1 MAPLMAQSHFLFK
14 FTPTYIQDIRNCST
28 KEQEKE
34 RVDKELGKI
43 RKKYTSD
50 KGLAD
55 YDKRK
60 YMWKLLYTRML
71 GYDVDF
77 GHKQAM
83 DLIAATGYAEK
94 QKDEFLRLVIN
105 SVRND
110 LISRNEAFQCL
121 ALDFVANVGGTEF
134 AQLLMTDVMNILSNG
149 ATRPIVRKKAAL
161 CLLRLIR
168 KAPPDQEVMQ
178 PEVWSV
184 KLAALL
190 EDRDLGVLLGLAT
203 LLLGIVS
210 RSYEGYDVC
219 VPKLVSVLDRLKAR
233 EVTQDYTYYGLASPW
248 LQVKCLRVLQYF
260 PAPEDPSVRKALV
273 DTLKRILGGS
283 EQVKNVNKN
292 NAVHAIVFE
301 AVAVAIGLEEPDLL
315 NMGVALLA
323 KFLAVR
329 EPNLKYL
336 ALENMSRLAEVPAVV
351 DTVSRHQKTIIAQL
365 RDPDVSI
372 RRRALD
378 LLFIMCNPNNAV
390 EIVEELL
397 AYLAVADFAMRE
409 ELVLKTAVL
418 AERFLP
424 SLEWYVDSMLTLME
438 RAGDFAI
445 NDLWQ
450 SVVQLV
456 TNNAQLHAYAAQRAA
471 EALQRGASFEVFVK
485 CAGYLLGEY
494 GRLLATGLPTLDQ
507 FRLLHSRFL
516 AAAPETKAIL
526 LTAYE
531 KMLVSDPDSAALR
544 QAVAEVY
551 ERYSQYMD
559 PELQQR
565 AVEYRGLAERP
576 GAAAAALQPLP
587 KWDRKTSLLLRRLAE
602 KEGEEA
608 DEQRER
614 PAWLQQQQQ
623 GSSEERDGGSTAAG
637 TPVVGHLSAPGST
650 PSTGRAAANGGPAAL
665 LDLLDLSASPRA
677 NGVSGGAAAAAGSPT
692 AAGAAAA
699 APSVIDL
706 LSALESP
713 GGGSPAAAGRSAGA
727 PAAPALAAAAA
738 GGQRADP
745 FASAAG
751 AATAAAAQPIAPTGD
766 VRQWFRKLCM
776 AHSGILYEDPYLQV
790 GVKSHYQGSSGQISL
805 YFGNKHTEPLQ
816 RLVCNVPPAPAFLF
830 QLGAVPAV
838 LEPKKQVMVP
848 VSVVCSAPFMQPP
861 ALQLGYTVAETA
873 QVASVTLDLP
883 VVVTKFCQ
891 PVEVPRDVFTTRW
904 NQVVGPPFK
913 LTEQVRRSTPASSS
927 VVDHLLASVN
937 LKTLPGLDP
946 EPTNISAACVFHSG
960 SPQTRQVPCMV
971 RIEVDKVAHLT
982 FAVTV
987 ATADATTTDSLKTE
1001 LCQLLAQL

>member
-1 MAPLMAQSHFLFK
+1 MAKAGNIRGLKA
-14 FTPTYIQDIRNCST
+14 YIQDVRNCST

-50 KGLAD
+50 KALTE
-55 YDKRK
+55 YDKKK

-83 DLIAATGYAEK
+83 DLIAAPGYAQK
-94 QKDEFLRLVIN
+94 QVGYVACSVLLNEKDEFLRLVIN

-134 AQLLMTDVMNILSNG
+134 AQLLTSDVMNILSNG

-168 KAPPDQEVMQ
+168 KAPPDQEMMQ
-178 PEVWSV
+178 PDVWSV

-203 LLLGIVS
+203 LLLGVVS
-210 RSYEGYDVC
+210 RSYEGYEAC
-219 VPKLVSVLDRLKAR
+219 VPKLVAVLDRLKAR
-233 EVTQDYTYYGLASPW
+233 EVSQDYTYYGLASPW
-248 LQVKCLRVLQYF
+248 LQVKTLRVLQYF
-260 PAPEDPSVRKALV
+260 PAPEDPQVRKALV

-378 LLFIMCNPNNAV
+378 LLFIMCNPANAV

-397 AYLAVADFAMRE
+397 AYLAIAEFSMRE

-424 SLEWYVDSMLTLME
+424 NLEWYVDSMLLLME

-456 TNNAQLHAYAAQRAA
+456 TNNPQLHTYAAQRAY
-471 EALQRGASFEVFVK
+471 EALQRGASYEVFVK
-485 CAGYLLGEY
+485 CAGYLIGEY
-494 GRLLATGLPTLDQ
+494 GRQLADVPSMDL
-507 FRLLHSRFL
+507 FKYLHQRFL
-516 AAAPETKAIL
+516 TATPETKAIL
-526 LTAYE
+526 MTAYE
-531 KMLVSDPDSAALR
+531 KLVVADPTNAALK
-544 QAVAEVY
+544 QSVGDVY
-551 ERYSQYMD
+551 IRYSHFMD
-559 PELQQR
+559 AELQQR
-565 AVEYRGLAERP
+565 AVEYKGLAERLP
-576 GAAAAALQPLP
+576 VAEAALQPLP
-587 KWDRKTSLLLRRLAE
+587 RWDKRTSLLLRRLAE

-608 DEQRER
+608 DEQREK
-614 PAWLQQQQQ
+614 PAWLQQQDSGDPENDIAQHEPH
-623 GSSEERDGGSTAAG
+623 G
-637 TPVVGHLSAPGST
+637 PHSAPGSQ
-650 PSTGRAAANGGPAAL
+650 PSTSKTNGPADL
-665 LDLLDLSASPRA
+665 LNLLDLSDSPTA
-677 NGVSGGAAAAAGSPT
+677 NGVTTSVEMALPT
-692 AAGAAAA
+692 TLV
-699 APSVIDL
+699 PTDVIEAF
-706 LSALESP
+706 ALEGPNANEASVT
-713 GGGSPAAAGRSAGA
+713 STNLVAGVPSDMTMREAI
-727 PAAPALAAAAA
+727 
-738 GGQRADP
+738 
-745 FASAAG
+745 
-751 AATAAAAQPIAPTGD
+751 QPIGD
-766 VRQWFRKLCM
+766 VDQWFGKLCLSN
-776 AHSGILYEDPYLQV
+776 SGILYEDSYLQI
-790 GVKSHYQGSSGQISL
+790 GLKSQYQGSTGQISL
-805 YFGNKHTEPLQ
+805 YFGNKHTEALSG
-816 RLVCNVPPAPAFLF
+816 VTCNVPSVPTFLL
-830 QLGAVPAV
+830 QVGEVPSEIDA
-838 LEPKKQVMVP
+838 KKQVMVP
-848 VSVVCSAPFMQPP
+848 ISVQCLAPFSVCPVM
-861 ALQLGYTVAETA
+861 QLGYTLAGS
-873 QVASVTLDLP
+873 QQYASCTLKLP
-883 VVVTKFCQ
+883 MVITKFCQ
-891 PVEVPRDVFTTRW
+891 PVDVPRDVFNTRW
-904 NQVVGPPFK
+904 NQVTGPPYK
-913 LTEQVRRSTPASSS
+913 VSDQVSRACPTS
-927 VVDHLLASVN
+927 VEAVDKMLASVH
-937 LKTLPGLDP
+937 LKRVAGVDDSYTM
-946 EPTNISAACVFHSG
+946 ISSACVFHCG
-960 SPQTRQVPCMV
+960 AQQTRQIPCMV
-971 RIEVDKVAHLT
+971 LVEIDLPSLMHLR
-982 FAVTV
+982 VTV
-987 ATADATTTDSLKTE
+987 ATADPTTSDALKSE
-1001 LCQLLAQL
+1001 ISKLLAL